1 MVHELMK
8 HLHHIIPKHMGG
20 SDDPSNLIELTVT
33 EHAEAHRILFEKYGR
48 KEDELAWKGL
58 AGIMGKEELLHEIF
72 VLAGSKSRPP
82 KGHKPNL
89 GRKWSDEYKNKMS
102 MLSKGKKK
110 TEEHKNKIS
119 LSKNKEWLITEP
131 SGITKKITGLEGYC
145 KERNLQSSK
154 MSLVASGVRKHHKG
168 YTCQKVTN

>member
-1 MVHELMK
+1 
-8 HLHHIIPKHMGG
+8 MGG
-20 SDDPSNLIELTVT
+20 SDDTSNLIELTVE
-33 EHAEAHRILFEKYGR
+33 EHAEAHRILFEKHGK

-72 VLAGSKSRPP
+72 VLAGKKSRPP

-89 GRKWSDEYKNKMS
+89 GRKWSDDYKNKMS
-102 MLSKGKKK
+102 MLSKGRKI
-110 TEEHKNKIS
+110 TDVHKDKIS
-119 LSKNKEWLITEP
+119 LGNSKEWLITEP
-131 SGITKKITGLEGYC
+131 SGTTKKVINLENYC
-145 KERNLQSSK
+145 KEKNLQSSK